1 MQIVVL
7 GLGRFGRLWA
17 DCVSHLGRVYGY
29 DPAIIAPRDAKEH
42 SGPKAIQ
49 GSAQDSSEDFAGE
62 FAPDFTLLLGRNARD
77 EAVQS
82 CDALFFCVPISLLPN
97 ALADLQ
103 EPLAKRLAARRAR
116 ALWLMD
122 TCSVKVKPLA
132 QLEEAV
138 RKLERGQ
145 TSEGKGEGQG
155 QTSEG
160 EGEEQGCENP
170 FHVLGLHPMFG
181 PDSAT
186 GRQFAGQRLVLCPG
200 NTHRVADN
208 IAHPIEQG
216 RHKYYERELLL
227 WQKRFA
233 ALGLRT
239 ICMSADEHDREAACT
254 QGLTHFLGRVLDAFG
269 VAESPIATAGYE
281 ALCRL
286 QEQTC
291 HDTWQLFLDLQ
302 RQNGYTPA
310 MRERLQAAFESICA
324 VLEHD
329 SRR

>member
-1 MQIVVL
+1 MQMVVL

-17 DCVSHLGRVYGY
+17 DCVSHFGRVFGY
-29 DPAIIAPRDAKEH
+29 DPAIIAQRDAKKH
-42 SGPKAIQ
+42 SGPNSIPDASEYFSQ
-49 GSAQDSSEDFAGE
+49 GSSQIFTQDSPQDFVGE
-62 FAPDFTLLLGRNARD
+62 FPPNFTLLSGRNARD

-97 ALADLQ
+97 ALADLE

-116 ALWLMD
+116 PLWLMD
-122 TCSVKVKPLA
+122 TCSVKVQPLA

-138 RKLERGQ
+138 RKLEWGQ
-145 TSEGKGEGQG
+145 TSQEQG
-155 QTSEG
+155 QTSQG
-160 EGEEQGCENP
+160 QGCESP
-170 FHVLGLHPMFG
+170 FYVLGLHPMFG

-186 GRQFAGQRLVLCPG
+186 GRQLSGQRLVLCPASCAG
-200 NTHRVADN
+200 STT
-208 IAHPIEQG
+208 ETYKQG
-216 RHKYYERELLL
+216 VRL

-239 ICMSADEHDREAACT
+239 IWMSADEHDREAART
-254 QGLTHFLGRVLDAFG
+254 QGLTHLLGRVLDAFG

-302 RQNGYTPA
+302 RQNGYTAA

-324 VLEHD
+324 VLEHN